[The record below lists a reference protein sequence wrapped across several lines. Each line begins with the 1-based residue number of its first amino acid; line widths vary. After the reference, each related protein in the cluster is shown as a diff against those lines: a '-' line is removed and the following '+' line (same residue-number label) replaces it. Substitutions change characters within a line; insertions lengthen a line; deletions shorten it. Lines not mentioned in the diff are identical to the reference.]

1 MVNANQ
7 ASGNRPLNATRL
19 DELCTIKPDSGFYT
33 NVVLNSTYQ
42 ALTKFHKHKKFVLL
56 SALDKKNYCN

>member
-7 ASGNRPLNATRL
+7 ASGNRPLNAIQL

-33 NVVLNSTYQ
+33 NVV
-42 ALTKFHKHKKFVLL
+42 
-56 SALDKKNYCN
+56 